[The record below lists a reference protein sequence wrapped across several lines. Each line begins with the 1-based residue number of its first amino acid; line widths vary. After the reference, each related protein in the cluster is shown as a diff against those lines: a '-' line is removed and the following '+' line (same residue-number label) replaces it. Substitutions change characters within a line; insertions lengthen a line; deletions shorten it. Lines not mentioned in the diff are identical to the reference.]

1 MYLFLFVSKIHNIFL
16 QSILKIDQSPLLVF
30 SCSSLSWTAVFLS
43 LWHWLHMNL
52 LSLSTKSIKHFSND
66 SRNNTAL
73 ISRVVSISR
82 GESKYFNEILK
93 SQPTDTLK
101 RCYWKIR
108 EIFSITFF
116 KQCNNVII
124 IIYNLF
130 DLQNQLF
137 SKIKFISIFLL
148 TN

>member
-1 MYLFLFVSKIHNIFL
+1 MYLFLFVSKIHL
-16 QSILKIDQSPLLVF
+16 KSILKIDQSPLLVF

-73 ISRVVSISR
+73 ISRVGRFSR
-82 GESKYFNEILK
+82 GESKCFNEILK
-93 SQPTDTLK
+93 CLPTDTLK

>member
-1 MYLFLFVSKIHNIFL
+1 MTNHLFLSSLVHPFPEQLFFYHFGIGCIWICYLFLQNQVNT
-16 QSILKIDQSPLLVF
+16 SI
-30 SCSSLSWTAVFLS
+30 
-43 LWHWLHMNL
+43 
-52 LSLSTKSIKHFSND
+52 SND

-137 SKIKFISIFLL
+137 SKIKFILIFLL